1 MKRLSKQDVIY
12 SLILLVV
19 GMLIGWFIRG
29 GCDVDERYGCG
40 NGGQNKQADYQININ
55 QTHAYI
61 TTIDT
66 GETQKVKHKEL
77 NNRNKIRKDIYNRY
91 APR

>member
-1 MKRLSKQDVIY
+1 
-12 SLILLVV
+12 
-19 GMLIGWFIRG
+19 MLIGWFIRG
-29 GCDVDERYGCG
+29 GCDVDGRYGCG

-66 GETQKVKHKEL
+66 GETQRIKRLEL
-77 NNRNKIRKDIYNRY
+77 VNECGGTNRNKIRKDIYNRY

>member
-19 GMLIGWFIRG
+19 GMLIGW
-29 GCDVDERYGCG
+29 Y
-40 NGGQNKQADYQININ
+40 GGQNKQADYQININ

-66 GETQKVKHKEL
+66 GETQRIKRLV
-77 NNRNKIRKDIYNRY
+77 Y
-91 APR
+91 

>member
-12 SLILLVV
+12 SLGLLVV
-19 GMLIGWFIRG
+19 GMLIGW
-29 GCDVDERYGCG
+29 Y
-40 NGGQNKQADYQININ
+40 GGQNKQADYQININ

-66 GETQKVKHKEL
+66 GETQRIKRLEL
-77 NNRNKIRKDIYNRY
+77 VNECGGTNRNNRNKIRKDIYNRY